1 MNGAS
6 RKVVIIGGGLS
17 GLSAAFY
24 VRKYYKEAG
33 IRPEIVILE
42 KERSLGGKIET
53 LHKDGF
59 VIEKGPDS
67 FLARKQEMSDLA
79 KELEID
85 HELVTTNPNAKKTY
99 ILQRGKLL
107 PMPAG
112 LMLGIPTDIKP
123 FIGSR
128 LLSFPGKLRALMDFV
143 IPPRRSKE
151 DEPLGELIE
160 RRFGTEVLENLTEP
174 LLAGIYA
181 ADMRKISLQATF
193 PQFGEIERQY
203 GSLIRGM
210 MTGKKPQETHT
221 GTKKSMFLT
230 FRQGLQSLVHAL
242 VHELHDVE
250 QRTETAAIAIYDRIA
265 ETNIGT
271 TEAEGAA
278 AQAALESAAS
288 PQARYA
294 VELGNGDLLPADDI
308 YITVPNFAAAE
319 LLRPHV
325 DVSALDAVNYV
336 SVANVVMAFSG
347 KEMDGNFDGSG
358 FLVPRK
364 EGRNITACTWTSAK
378 WLHTSPDDKVLLRCY
393 VGRSG
398 DEQNVQLPDEALE
411 ELVRKDL
418 REVMGIT
425 AQPLFTEITRLPN
438 SMPQYPVGHPAAI
451 AGLRSDLAAV
461 LPGVHVFG
469 AGYDGIG
476 MPDCIK
482 FAKLTAKAAA
492 EGLQAN

>member
-1 MNGAS
+1 MNGTS

-17 GLSAAFY
+17 GLSTAFY
-24 VRKYYKEAG
+24 VRKFYKEAG
-33 IRPEIVILE
+33 VNPEIIILE

-67 FLARKQEMSDLA
+67 FLARKKEMSDLA
-79 KELEID
+79 RELELD

-99 ILQRGKLL
+99 ILQRGKLQ

-112 LMLGIPTDIKP
+112 LVLGIPTDLKP
-123 FIGSR
+123 FVGTK

-143 IPPRRSKE
+143 IPPRRSEE

-193 PQFGEIERQY
+193 PQFGEMERQY

-210 MTGKKPQETHT
+210 LRGRQPKETHT
-221 GTKKSMFLT
+221 GAKKSMFLT

-250 QRTETAAIAIYDRIA
+250 QRTEAAVVAIHDRIA
-265 ETNIGT
+265 DTF
-271 TEAEGAA
+271 TEAAGTKDGYPEAA
-278 AQAALESAAS
+278 DT
-288 PQARYA
+288 PQPRYA
-294 VELGNGDLLPADDI
+294 VELGTGELLPADDI

-325 DVSALDAVNYV
+325 DVSSLDAVNYV

-347 KEMDGNFDGSG
+347 EEMDGNFDGSG

-378 WLHTSPDDKVLLRCY
+378 WLHTSPEGKVLLRCY

-398 DEQNVQLPDEALE
+398 DEQNVELPDAALE

-418 REVMGIT
+418 REVMGVT
-425 AQPLFTEITRLPN
+425 AEPLFTEITRLPN
-438 SMPQYPVGHPAAI
+438 SMPQYPVGHPSNI
-451 AGLRSDLAAV
+451 AGLRNDLAAL
-461 LPGVHVFG
+461 LPGVYVFG

-492 EGLQAN
+492 EGLREN

>member
-1 MNGAS
+1 MSGTS

-33 IRPEIVILE
+33 VQPEIVILE

-67 FLARKQEMSDLA
+67 FLARKKEMSDLA

-99 ILQRGKLL
+99 ILQRGKLH

-112 LMLGIPTDIKP
+112 LVLGIPTDLKP
-123 FIGSR
+123 FIGTR
-128 LLSFPGKLRALMDFV
+128 LISFPGKLRALMDFV
-143 IPPRRSKE
+143 IPPRRSEE

-193 PQFGEIERQY
+193 PQFGEMERQY

-210 MTGKKPQETHT
+210 LTGRKPQETHT

-230 FRQGLQSLVHAL
+230 FRQGLQSLVHTL

-250 QRTETAAIAIYDRIA
+250 QRTEAAAVAIHDRIA
-265 ETNIGT
+265 DTFAGT
-271 TEAEGAA
+271 ADIKEGSPG
-278 AQAALESAAS
+278 LPDS
-288 PQARYA
+288 PQPRYA
-294 VELGNGDLLPADDI
+294 VELGTGERLPADDV
-308 YITVPNFAAAE
+308 YITVPNFTAAE

-347 KEMDGNFDGSG
+347 DELDGNFDGSG
-358 FLVPRK
+358 FLVSRK
-364 EGRNITACTWTSAK
+364 EGRNITACTWTSVK
-378 WLHTSPDDKVLLRCY
+378 WLHTSPEDKVLLRCY
-393 VGRSG
+393 VGRAG
-398 DEQNVQLPDEALE
+398 DEQNVQLPDAALE

-418 REVMGIT
+418 REVMGVT
-425 AQPLFTEITRLPN
+425 AEPLFTEITRLPD
-438 SMPQYPVGHPAAI
+438 SMPQYPVGHPSAI
-451 AGLRSDLAAV
+451 AGLRSDLGAI
-461 LPGVHVFG
+461 LPGVYVFG

-492 EGLQAN
+492 EGLQGN